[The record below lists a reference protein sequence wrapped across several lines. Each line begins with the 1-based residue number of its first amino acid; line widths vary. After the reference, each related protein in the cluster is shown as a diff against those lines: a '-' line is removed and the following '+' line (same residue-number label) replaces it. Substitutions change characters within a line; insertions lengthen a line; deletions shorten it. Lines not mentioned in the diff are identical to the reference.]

1 MFRIVGVNHYENTH
15 SAILAELL
23 NPKGTHGL
31 KSKLL
36 ELFVVQMLTMETMKV
51 FHCENATVKTE
62 APGNGRID
70 ILIEDNAGRAIII
83 ENKIYAEDQWEQ
95 LKRWRSL

>member
-1 MFRIVGVNHYENTH
+1 MGNIQNLLNQVSIITKKNAEYIDATGGRFNMFRIVGVNHYENTH

-36 ELFVVQMLTMETMKV
+36 ELFVAQDRKSVV
-51 FHCENATVKTE
+51 
-62 APGNGRID
+62 
-70 ILIEDNAGRAIII
+70 
-83 ENKIYAEDQWEQ
+83 
-95 LKRWRSL
+95 